1 VEWGFSVVVVIKNNV
16 LIFLFFLVVK
26 DGDLSLMVDGLKVEN
41 ILKTLIPISQTLTSF
56 HSLCICVLCCEE
68 GIRKKD

>member
-1 VEWGFSVVVVIKNNV
+1 
-16 LIFLFFLVVK
+16 
-26 DGDLSLMVDGLKVEN
+26 MVDGVKVESF
-41 ILKTLIPISQTLTSF
+41 LETLIPISQTITPF

>member
-1 VEWGFSVVVVIKNNV
+1 

-26 DGDLSLMVDGLKVEN
+26 DGYLGLMVDGLKLEN
-41 ILKTLIPISQTLTSF
+41 ILETLIPISQMLILF

>member
-1 VEWGFSVVVVIKNNV
+1 MGVFGSGSDKEQCFDFS
-16 LIFLFFLVVK
+16 IFSGCKRWRL
-26 DGDLSLMVDGLKVEN
+26 GLMVDGLKVEN